1 MSILKV
7 DITIV
12 PLFFLISYSL
22 VPKLKICPKYFLNKN
37 YKPRHCVL
45 KNSGWMVVV
54 DGGHGG

>member
-22 VPKLKICPKYFLNKN
+22 VPRLEICLKYFLNKN
-37 YKPRHCVL
+37 SKTQTLCAEE
-45 KNSGWMVVV
+45 
-54 DGGHGG
+54 